1 MPAEP
6 IYFSER
12 RILCVYLP
20 RLLSEITGPRGLSL
34 QEVSPEAE
42 TARRKSENTQGK
54 RHPPIG
60 IVLVDSN
67 GDSANHGR
75 PNHGSAID
83 EGANHGGA
91 KIGITRA
98 DNVRSTDRLDAV
110 SRSAERAGVRAGQTI
125 TEARALV
132 ADLQVVSVEREA
144 VELRLIA
151 VAEVARQYGTTI
163 SWHFPDTIW
172 VDTTGV
178 SHLYGSEE
186 ELALELQEQVRLLGH
201 VARVCIAAGPAVSRA
216 LARFGTKPCA
226 VIPREQ
232 TADAMGELPL
242 LALPL
247 SAEKLSLLSRLGLF
261 FVAELRALPEKVAS
275 SRLGENAIE
284 VLALAQGVD
293 RSPLKT
299 GEFPRVLSEETDW
312 DDPVFG
318 LEPLL
323 FALRGILSRLS
334 ARLRGRGEACSHL
347 ELCLRH
353 DPTIARHRGVLSQT
367 LIEFELST
375 PLFQEGDL
383 ERALKSRL
391 SKLELRA
398 PTIGLKLCAK
408 QLSPALMDQ
417 MGLAE
422 ARVSGTARSAGAA
435 FVVGQGRIQELALLL
450 SELEAD
456 VGPEGLGTLAL
467 RSHLRPEGRSVLEPV
482 SRTKSTKKRSSSASS
497 SPVSAPKSSRAR
509 AASKGKATEKR
520 VAKEAA
526 LYLSSPSFER
536 ITRLI
541 RRPRPLGTPL
551 NVGASFGMGNELY
564 TIEKL
569 RFVERLDGVEWWT
582 PEATNRDYFWA
593 WLSSPCGGAEALLF
607 VDRNT
612 RETYLQAWG
621 D

>member
-1 MPAEP
+1 MQAEP
-6 IYFSER
+6 SYFSER

-20 RLLSEITGPRGLSL
+20 RLLSEVIGPRSLSL
-34 QEVSPEAE
+34 QDVSPEAE
-42 TARRKSENTQGK
+42 LRRRKSDDSQK
-54 RHPPIG
+54 RRHPPTG
-60 IVLVDSN
+60 IVLVDS
-67 GDSANHGR
+67 SA
-75 PNHGSAID
+75 D
-83 EGANHGGA
+83 ECN
-91 KIGITRA
+91 
-98 DNVRSTDRLDAV
+98 NVRSNDRLDAV
-110 SRSAERAGVRAGQTI
+110 SRQAERAGVRAGQTI

-132 ADLQVVSVEREA
+132 ADLQIVNLEREE

-151 VAEVARQYGTTI
+151 VAEVVRKYGMTV
-163 SWHFPDTIW
+163 SWHFPDTVW

-186 ELALELQEQVRLLGH
+186 ELAVELQEQVRLLGH
-201 VARVCIAAGPAVSRA
+201 VARVCLAAGPFVSRA

-226 VIPREQ
+226 VVPREQ
-232 TADAMGELPL
+232 TAQAMGELPL

-247 SAEKLSLLSRLGLF
+247 SAEKVAFLSRLGLF
-261 FVAELRALPEKVAS
+261 TVAELRALPEKTAA
-275 SRLGENAIE
+275 SRLGENALE

-299 GEFPRVLSEETDW
+299 GEFPRVLSEEIDW
-312 DDPVFG
+312 DDLAFG

-323 FALRGILSRLS
+323 FALRGLLSRLS
-334 ARLRGRGEACSHL
+334 ARLRGRGEACSRL

-353 DPTIARHRGVLSQT
+353 DPAIARHRGVLSQT
-367 LIEFELST
+367 LIELELST
-375 PLFQEGDL
+375 PLYQEGDL

-398 PTIGLKLCAK
+398 PTIGLKLCAE

-422 ARVSGTARSAGAA
+422 ASLSGTARSAGAA
-435 FVVGQGRIQELALLL
+435 FVVGQGRLQELALLL
-450 SELEAD
+450 AELEAD
-456 VGPEGLGTLAL
+456 VGPEGLGTLSL
-467 RSHLRPEGRSVLEPV
+467 RSHLRPEARSVLEPV
-482 SRTKSTKKRSSSASS
+482 SRPKSAKKRLSKNSSFPP
-497 SPVSAPKSSRAR
+497 SPRVPAQKSSRAR
-509 AASKGKATEKR
+509 AASKGKAADQR

-526 LYLSSPSFER
+526 LYLSNPSFER
-536 ITRLI
+536 ITRLV

-551 NVGASFGMGNELY
+551 SVGASFGMGNELY
-564 TIEKL
+564 TIESL

-582 PEATNRDYFWA
+582 PEATSRDYFWA

-612 RETYLQAWG
+612 KETYLQAWG